1 MYSTKKHRACLLY
14 FLFQITTEKIPKQ
27 TNIIKQK
34 KNKPMKTKNKFET
47 KNDKYETALTN
58 KSRKEQRFRIGNYS
72 SGSRC
77 RLQ

>member
-34 KNKPMKTKNKFET
+34 KTNEIEKKFET
-47 KNDKYETALTN
+47 KK
-58 KSRKEQRFRIGNYS
+58 RINMKP
-72 SGSRC
+72 
-77 RLQ
+77 L